1 MRFGGRRKRA
11 HVLAMVVLLAG
22 SVRNAQAQAP
32 DRSNALRPASSV
44 FTPLPGL
51 AGSYHVRLTSQ
62 WQRPGIVAPC
72 PIVGGETIEGDVSWT
87 GTIYEGMM
95 RRTTRYQECA
105 VHGQTC
111 VVAVEGGADVHAA
124 GEVETGDAGWLLSLR
139 WSPARDVHVQV
150 DGDCPAAYR
159 EGLARLYR
167 TTTQRVAFELP
178 PPNGFT
184 ETALDPS
191 PWLVRVE

>member
-1 MRFGGRRKRA
+1 MRFGGRQVRA
-11 HVLAMVVLLAG
+11 LVLAMVLVAG
-22 SVRNAQAQAP
+22 SVRNAHAQAP
-32 DRSNALRPASSV
+32 DRKNPMRPVNSV

-51 AGSYHVRLTSQ
+51 AGVYHVRLTSQ

-72 PIVGGETIEGDVSWT
+72 PILGGETIEGDVSWT
-87 GTIYEGMM
+87 GTIYEGLL

-111 VVAVEGGADVHAA
+111 VVKVEGGADVHAA
-124 GEVETGDAGWLLSLR
+124 GELEPGEAGWLLSLR
-139 WSPARDVHVQV
+139 WSPARDVYV
-150 DGDCPAAYR
+150 DVGGDCPAAYR

-167 TTTQRVAFELP
+167 TITQRVTFDLP

-184 ETALDPS
+184 ETALEPS
-191 PWLVRVE
+191 PWFVRVE